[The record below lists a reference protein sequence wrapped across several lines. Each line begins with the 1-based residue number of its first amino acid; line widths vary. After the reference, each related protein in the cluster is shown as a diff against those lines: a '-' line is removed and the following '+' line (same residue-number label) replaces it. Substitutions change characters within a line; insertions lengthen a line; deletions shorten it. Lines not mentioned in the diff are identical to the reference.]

1 MDETAMEILFDGKH
15 GLSLKQGLNKLYKDK
30 TLCDVTLTSSDGI
43 DIQAHWLVLA
53 AHSDFLRHLAVSRNV
68 MQFMV
73 SDTGSLK
80 LNIDSEILKM
90 ILDYLYTGELVVT
103 KDSLH
108 KIKQA
113 AKVLQLSK
121 ALALLE
127 RSHLSCLGDQ
137 SYEAESEILQPTEL
151 PLSPVLELQQLPSQ
165 QDQGFAVVGT
175 LTQSPASYSRVQSM
189 QAPFV
194 QVPSTASP
202 MASSQGH
209 LQGQQHDTD
218 CHRLEQ
224 AAPSFQEEASLQ
236 PTIVS
241 VESLNGH
248 QTAFSPP
255 SFCNAYLHQRPHTK
269 DSSHEQP
276 SVSSGKDGEVY
287 SQQEGKLKNTSMEVS
302 PSRELFMTNGQGD
315 DLYGNTN
322 QGVHSTD
329 LATSPKEQDAFSEPS
344 CVSPE
349 HEDLDSSE
357 PGRRRSEP
365 IRPYLDED
373 MNAGGRSQG
382 RPLKSCFSFRSVG
395 KDRSAVLRRRGRPQ
409 KVVKGLGLD
418 ILKRQC
424 PKSQCPSVKY
434 VNLCTK
440 KKVSKIPAIEKQ
452 MNHDESS
459 ASVVLEVVS
468 TNMFPEEGLLNE
480 QPEGESSQSR
490 VKYTSEDLT
499 AQNGSSYLNGSSSTS
514 GDCEVDLGLVKTEQ
528 PDAESGDLDY
538 VIYEN
543 ADTSDTDSCGRSF
556 NRVDDT
562 SLTQGQP
569 YTGQINGTRH
579 RRGKKRKGKVRN
591 CRVRN
596 NITSKLQ
603 IHSSSGSKSYH
614 KLRSALKSKYLLSHY
629 VHNMCIWK
637 TEMSPFQCKVCK
649 GTFKHL
655 SYLKYHCLSKHLTVK
670 RQKVKPQ
677 IRALTQSLPSIQA
690 ALMEDSSVPAPHPP
704 GSSWTLR
711 TSGKPWTKGTSQT
724 AGSDGKFKRT
734 RRRKAWKFVLPTIN
748 KGSGKE
754 GERRISRRMSTKLD
768 HTTNNSLL
776 QDEDRHQQNVVFD
789 NNIPSTSG
797 DNTSFTV
804 SDESEKSLLIGGK
817 SMKKGKYNSARY
829 HCDNCAKPFH
839 FKSNMLRHLK
849 FCNRPK
855 VKDKKI
861 SQGKVIGRPKKIPSS
876 SVVADVK
883 KSPNGRATNLQM
895 IVKYINGT
903 TCTLCNKTFSR
914 ADTTRMH
921 IRAVHFQQKRFTCVC
936 NEVFSWSAALS
947 VHKKTCS
954 SFISQ

>member
-614 KLRSALKSKYLLSHY
+614 KLRSALK
-629 VHNMCIWK
+629 
-637 TEMSPFQCKVCK
+637 T
-649 GTFKHL
+649 
-655 SYLKYHCLSKHLTVK
+655 
-670 RQKVKPQ
+670 
-677 IRALTQSLPSIQA
+677 
-690 ALMEDSSVPAPHPP
+690 LMEDSSVPAPHPP